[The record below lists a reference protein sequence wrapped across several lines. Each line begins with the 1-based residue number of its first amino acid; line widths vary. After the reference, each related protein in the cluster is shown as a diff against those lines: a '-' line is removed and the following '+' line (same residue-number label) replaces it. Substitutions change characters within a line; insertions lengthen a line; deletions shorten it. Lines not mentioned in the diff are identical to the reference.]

1 MVGKP
6 IMTPGYVA
14 ANFAIK
20 ASYFFVGALVL
31 IFVGMLVLTTVHP

>member
-1 MVGKP
+1 
-6 IMTPGYVA
+6 MTPGYVA

-31 IFVGMLVLTTVHP
+31 IVVGMLVLTTVHP